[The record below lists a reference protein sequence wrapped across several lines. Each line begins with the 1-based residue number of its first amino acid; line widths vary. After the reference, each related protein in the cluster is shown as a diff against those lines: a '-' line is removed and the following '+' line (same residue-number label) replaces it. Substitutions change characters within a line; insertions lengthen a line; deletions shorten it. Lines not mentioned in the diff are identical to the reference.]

1 MKIYS
6 MAFLVLILFL
16 SANALLAQEIQS
28 GKYSINNTNPNY
40 TLDKSS
46 GDRSMTIVVNFD
58 KGFEKKPSV
67 MLSVT
72 KVDAGI
78 NSNIRYNVE
87 AISVSRDG
95 FTIKISTWSD
105 SIING
110 IAGNWV
116 AISEK

>member
-6 MAFLVLILFL
+6 MAFLVLILFF
-16 SANALLAQEIQS
+16 SANALFAQEIQM
-28 GKYSINNTNPNY
+28 GKYSINNSTPNY

-46 GDRSMTIVVNFD
+46 GDRSMTIDVNFV
-58 KGFEKKPSV
+58 KGFDKKPTV

-72 KVDAGI
+72 NLDAGI
-78 NSNIRYNVE
+78 NSNIRYSVD

-110 IAGNWV
+110 ISGHWV